1 MQEQPGLSK
10 NGNTTNKQSHHLD
23 LLVDKAANANVASQ
37 PAAVNPSFL
46 TTEGCQYYEVHRCF
60 NLQGAPSVQRGR
72 KLRFSSNFSVFNMS
86 KMNVTMFP
94 LPLHTCFTFLR
105 AFCILLLDR
114 CHDVPYNKVIIAE
127 LITV

>member
-46 TTEGCQYYEVHRCF
+46 TTEGCQYYKVVVLTCKELH
-60 NLQGAPSVQRGR
+60 PYSVGE
-72 KLRFSSNFSVFNMS
+72 N
-86 KMNVTMFP
+86 
-94 LPLHTCFTFLR
+94 
-105 AFCILLLDR
+105 
-114 CHDVPYNKVIIAE
+114 
-127 LITV
+127 